1 MSAIGHLERLGF
13 GQACVSHWDS
23 VLSLLRTAGVARA
36 DNNNPDK
43 LSKAH
48 RESPPDITEA
58 TQAHPEEGL
67 QDTGRRRC
75 TTCKEEENNDHDNPD
90 HHIKHGS
97 KANSEHGGDS
107 KADTEQD
114 TEDNSPTD

>member
-1 MSAIGHLERLGF
+1 MAFSSSSLGPIGHLERLGF

-23 VLSLLRTAGVARA
+23 VISLLRTAGVARA
-36 DNNNPDK
+36 DNN
-43 LSKAH
+43 
-48 RESPPDITEA
+48 ITEA

-75 TTCKEEENNDHDNPD
+75 ITCKEEENNDHDNPD